1 MAVFRAITAEEESAT
16 AVFHALMRVGYQGSK
31 KLNPRNHI
39 HKAALHPFLAA
50 IENNFVLAHL
60 DVFQPAV
67 EIDSREGIPRLKTRI
82 TLTSEEGKQMWGY
95 PIPPLHLELK
105 LNGKVHNFADE
116 LLQLTDKQTI
126 DKVIDAIKTR
136 ANTRNQ
142 VLYATRQGI
151 PCVSE
156 LPDDFFFKKRDRL
169 FLNLI
174 VYLLIDPYPVQQFV
188 QQALNGFLS
197 MLGLLPQDQLG
208 ETP

>member
-1 MAVFRAITAEEESAT
+1 
-16 AVFHALMRVGYQGSK
+16 
-31 KLNPRNHI
+31 
-39 HKAALHPFLAA
+39 
-50 IENNFVLAHL
+50 
-60 DVFQPAV
+60 
-67 EIDSREGIPRLKTRI
+67 
-82 TLTSEEGKQMWGY
+82 MWGY